1 MAKKGKKI
9 KEIRTA
15 QIILKREE
23 NGYLEEKRLREK
35 LESPMIRLSYQY
47 AIDVVLAKLR
57 LINADLTEQNERQVI
72 RSLSSRIKEVDSICK
87 KLIKK
92 DCDATFEA
100 AVSTLN
106 DIAGVRAVCYFCDD
120 IYRVA
125 DAVRMQK
132 DIHLL
137 KEKDYVKS
145 PKKSGYQSIHLIAGV
160 PLTYGYT
167 MREIPVEIQIRSFA
181 MDFWA
186 ELDNQM
192 CYKKSA
198 GEIENVEKESRNY
211 SDVIAKVD
219 NKMLE
224 LRKRIAEMD

>member
-1 MAKKGKKI
+1 MAKKGKEI

-23 NGYLEEKRLREK
+23 NKYLEEKRLREK

-87 KLIKK
+87 KLVKK
-92 DCDATFEA
+92 NCDATFEA

-120 IYRVA
+120 IDR
-125 DAVRMQK
+125 
-132 DIHLL
+132 
-137 KEKDYVKS
+137 KS
-145 PKKSGYQSIHLIAGV
+145 V
-160 PLTYGYT
+160 
-167 MREIPVEIQIRSFA
+167 V
-181 MDFWA
+181 
-186 ELDNQM
+186 
-192 CYKKSA
+192 
-198 GEIENVEKESRNY
+198 
-211 SDVIAKVD
+211 
-219 NKMLE
+219 
-224 LRKRIAEMD
+224 